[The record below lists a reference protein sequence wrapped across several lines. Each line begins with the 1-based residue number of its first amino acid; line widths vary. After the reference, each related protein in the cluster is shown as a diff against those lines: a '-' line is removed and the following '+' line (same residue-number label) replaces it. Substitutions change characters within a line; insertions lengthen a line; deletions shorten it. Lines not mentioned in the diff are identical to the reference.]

1 MKDNTDFIQNF
12 DNVNYKSLYNDYK
25 LKILA
30 SEIKQLKKRVKFNLK
45 NNIVN
50 NYLY

>member
-25 LKILA
+25 LEILA
-30 SEIKQLKKRVKFNLK
+30 SEIKQVKKRVKFNLK
-45 NNIVN
+45 NNIVS